1 MRLLLPI
8 LLAIALFGQEP
19 PAGAP
24 KKGGPPQ
31 PHKNLK
37 ILKDEEVRP
46 MMGAFRTALGVQC
59 TGCHVQGDFASDAN
73 PKKDVARTMI
83 TMVRETNGKFLDG
96 KTQVTCFTCHRGDS
110 MPKTV
115 PDAAAAPAAP
125 KAN

>member
-1 MRLLLPI
+1 MRLLLPL
-8 LLAIALFGQEP
+8 LLAIALFGQDP

-24 KKGGPPQ
+24 KKAGGQ

-46 MMGAFRTALGVQC
+46 MMGAFTVSLGVKC
-59 TGCHVQGDFASDAN
+59 VGCHVQGDFASDEN
-73 PKKDVARTMI
+73 PKKLVARTMI
-83 TMVRETNGKFLDG
+83 TMVRDMNGKYLDG

-115 PDAAAAPAAP
+115 PDPAP
-125 KAN
+125 KAF